1 MSNCF
6 LFLKKKRTDHCSRLF
21 VKSYLLHHHRFLAA
35 VREGEH
41 NPSVIV
47 NGDALNGVSRKTADR
62 LGKYQTYLPCK
73 SIGYHFVE
81 AVTLFGVRSRD
92 AFIGINLL
100 ENPVLRLC
108 PICGQAFVCKGKGSR
123 RKYCGSPECNKRR
136 VAQNVQDHRK
146 KKKSPHYRRRAWRPN
161 KENRHR
167 TRKNTLSVPILF

>member
-1 MSNCF
+1 MC
-6 LFLKKKRTDHCSRLF
+6 LKR
-21 VKSYLLHHHRFLAA
+21 SYGCKA
-35 VREGEH
+35 
-41 NPSVIV
+41 V
-47 NGDALNGVSRKTADR
+47 NGVTGKTADR
-62 LGKYQTYLPCK
+62 LGKYQIYLTGK

-136 VAQNVQDHRK
+136 VAQNVQNHRK
-146 KKKSPHYRRRAWRPN
+146 KEKNRRTTDEGRGSRIKKIAPNEKKTLYRCLFFFS
-161 KENRHR
+161 KL
-167 TRKNTLSVPILF
+167 RKY